1 MARAASGRV
10 ARDVARVPGGK
21 AGAAVDRSARA
32 FVRESVKIE
41 VSAAVAFEA
50 ALAGP
55 IDKVE
60 RLIRTRA
67 KDDPQAL
74 LDAATFAKVRA
85 WHSEAVAEA
94 VDGWAWWHWQILVES
109 TRKVM
114 AEMRWAEK
122 ASAAGYAGISDEI
135 EGRVV
140 VEALALHV
148 FATERMQG
156 MAAAAHED
164 LVTGLRRQVMLAK
177 EAEEGADMLVAR
189 VLSREPVR
197 AHGITGRG
205 VWWRTAYPLGA
216 ALTTSSVQA
225 SNSLRTRAMERW
237 NATAGD
243 R

>member
-1 MARAASGRV
+1 M

-32 FVRESVKIE
+32 FVREAVKIE

-74 LDAATFAKVRA
+74 LDAATFAQIRA

-109 TRKVM
+109 ARTVRN
-114 AEMRWAEK
+114 EMRWAEK
-122 ASAAGYAGISDEI
+122 ASADGYAGISGEV
-135 EGRVV
+135 EGPVMLHAVDLNAAAVDRV
-140 VEALALHV
+140 
-148 FATERMQG
+148 QG
-156 MAAAAHED
+156 MAGRAHED

-177 EAEEGADMLVAR
+177 EAEEGVDMLVSR

-225 SNSLRTRAMERW
+225 ANDLRTSAMERW
-237 NATAGD
+237 NETAAS